1 MRTTIRIDEELLREA
16 KQLAA
21 RSRKSL
27 NGVSEDALREALARR
42 RLASI
47 REPVRLIT
55 AGGNGLR
62 PGVDRDDSAS
72 VLDVMGVPN
81 DRD

>member
-1 MRTTIRIDEELLREA
+1 MTIRIDVELLREA
-16 KQLAA
+16 RQMAA
-21 RSRKSL
+21 RSGKRL
-27 NGVSEDALREALARR
+27 NGVIEDPLRETPARR
-42 RLASI
+42 RLAST

-62 PGVDRDDSAS
+62 PGVDLDDSAN